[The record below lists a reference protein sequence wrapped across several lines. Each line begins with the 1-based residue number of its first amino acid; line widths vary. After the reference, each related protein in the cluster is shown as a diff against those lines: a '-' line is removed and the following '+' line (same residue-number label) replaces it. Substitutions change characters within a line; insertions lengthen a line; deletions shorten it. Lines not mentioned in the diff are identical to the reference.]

1 MDVHLTSYIRLCVS
15 TRFLFP
21 KQLCV
26 LVFLKTSRSL
36 LPQNHKDTK
45 KGFPLL
51 WYGESERAK
60 QNACFLLLVL
70 GPDLYSF
77 GQKDQFLASK
87 DCC

>member
-1 MDVHLTSYIRLCVS
+1 MLFVS

-26 LVFLKTSRSL
+26 LVLLKTSRSL
-36 LPQNHKDTK
+36 LPLNHKDTK

-60 QNACFLLLVL
+60 QNACFLLWML
-70 GPDLYSF
+70 GPTLNSCKSGSF
-77 GQKDQFLASK
+77 AFTNY
-87 DCC
+87 